1 MRVSRRQVLSVAGA
15 AVVAGGCLEA
25 TPERAIESDELLT
38 MAHRG
43 SMYLWPENTL
53 FAIENAIETGADIVE
68 IDLDVAADGTIV
80 IFHDETLDRTTDGE
94 GPVAEKSVAELK
106 SLDAGYNFPPEK
118 EDAYAGTDL
127 SHDHTPP
134 DESHPFRGDGI
145 EIPTLV
151 EVFEAVPSEY
161 PLLLDVKRN
170 RPSPE
175 RIAEL
180 VVEYDRVETTLI
192 GAFET
197 VFLERMRQ
205 AMGELDT
212 GLGAAEVRQFLATTR
227 RDESRYESP
236 GKFFFAPHRTVR
248 ASFVDRAHRNGLS
261 VFPWTVNAPPEM
273 TRLIDANVDGIL
285 TDDHLLL
292 DEVADDR

>member
-1 MRVSRRQVLSVAGA
+1 MQVSRRQVLSVAGA
-15 AVVAGGCLEA
+15 AVVAGGCLET

-80 IFHDETLDRTTDGE
+80 IFHDETVDRTTDGE
-94 GPVAEKSVAELK
+94 GSVAEKSVSELK

-118 EDAYAGTDL
+118 EASYAETDI
-127 SHDHTPP
+127 SHDQTPP
-134 DESHPFRGDGI
+134 DISHPYRGEGI

-180 VVEYDRVETTLI
+180 VVEYDRVETTLV

-197 VFLERMRQ
+197 AFLERMRQ
-205 AMGELDT
+205 AMDELDT

-236 GKFFFAPHRTVR
+236 GEFFFAPHRTVR
-248 ASFVDRAHRNGLS
+248 ASFVDRAHRNGMN
-261 VFPWTVNAPPEM
+261 VFPWTVNAPAEM

-292 DEVADDR
+292 AEIADER